1 MAEAIRVA
9 VVGMS
14 NSPTCGVRDHAGLLA
29 GALEREGI
37 SCSMHW
43 LNRDESSLG
52 ESRTEIAGW
61 SEEIASELR
70 RTRPDVILA
79 HYSTFAYSHRGIPL
93 FLRPTIA
100 GVKTSGIPLV
110 SFMHEFVYPWRVG
123 DLRGNVWALAQR
135 AALIELVRRS
145 SAIVVTTEERARWF
159 ASRRW
164 LARRP
169 SAVAP
174 VFSNLPPPSPA
185 VTREAA
191 GNVVGLFGYSYQ
203 GAAVSLVLDA
213 IGLLRERGQEVQL
226 RLLGAPGPNSGAG
239 EEWQRE
245 AAGRGL
251 SAAISFTG
259 PLPAE
264 QLSDALAACEVLLS
278 ADPPGPT
285 ARKGTLAGS
294 LASGRPVIAIDGPQ
308 RWQALV
314 DAEAALVVQPEPQA
328 MAAALAVLLGDA
340 VQRELLGERGQGFAE
355 QQMGLRHSA
364 QIVAEVLRN
373 VLATQRAHPPSGS
386 DQDAT
391 PAGAG
396 SRP

>member
-1 MAEAIRVA
+1 
-9 VVGMS
+9 
-14 NSPTCGVRDHAGLLA
+14 
-29 GALEREGI
+29 
-37 SCSMHW
+37 
-43 LNRDESSLG
+43 
-52 ESRTEIAGW
+52 
-61 SEEIASELR
+61 
-70 RTRPDVILA
+70 
-79 HYSTFAYSHRGIPL
+79 
-93 FLRPTIA
+93 
-100 GVKTSGIPLV
+100 
-110 SFMHEFVYPWRVG
+110 MHEFVYPWRVG

-135 AALIELVRRS
+135 AALIELVRGS

-164 LARRP
+164 LAHRP
-169 SAVAP
+169 LAVAP

-191 GNVVGLFGYSYQ
+191 ANVVGLFGYSYQ

-213 IGLLRERGQEVQL
+213 IGLLRERDQEVQL

-239 EEWQRE
+239 NEWQRE
-245 AAGRGL
+245 AAARGL

-259 PLPAE
+259 PLSAE

-314 DAEAALVVQPEPQA
+314 DAQAALVVRAEPQA
-328 MAAALAVLLGDA
+328 MAVALSELLGDA

-355 QQMGLRHSA
+355 QQMGLGRSA
-364 QIVAEVLRN
+364 HVVAQVLRDA
-373 VLATQRAHPPSGS
+373 LTTHSAHPPPRS
-386 DQDAT
+386 DQEAT